1 MTRPREAGANRARSG
16 LQGCTAERDVP
27 KGRVVAPSPPHQ
39 EEESMRQIDNA
50 NIRRLNLE
58 LDSVRDDIDDVD
70 RHLHVACYV
79 ARRRGIPLPIVR
91 LRLAEMW
98 DELDEEEETR

>member
-1 MTRPREAGANRARSG
+1 MDITLPEYRDLAHFD
-16 LQGCTAERDVP
+16 AEH
-27 KGRVVAPSPPHQ
+27 A
-39 EEESMRQIDNA
+39 
-50 NIRRLNLE
+50 E
-58 LDSVRDDIDDVD
+58 LDFEEIRDDLNDVD

-98 DELDEEEETR
+98 DELQEEEETR